1 MFSIILATVFLL
13 ILLFFNLTGTLSSVL
28 LSLYLSMSLITFCVF
43 AFDKRASIRAHP
55 RVRERTLFSLI
66 LCCGWPG
73 ALLAQQLIRH
83 KSVKIRFIR
92 LSWSLIAFNLML
104 LSLFVIQG

>member
-1 MFSIILATVFLL
+1 MFSIILATLFLL
-13 ILLFFNLTGTLSSVL
+13 SLLFLYLTATLSTIIL
-28 LSLYLSMSLITFCVF
+28 GLYLSMSVITFCTF
-43 AFDKRASIRAHP
+43 AFDKRASIKTQARI
-55 RVRERTLFSLI
+55 RERTLFSLI

-92 LSWSLIAFNLML
+92 LSWSLIALNLIL
-104 LSLFVIQG
+104 LSLFIIQG